1 MRIGDIFVKFA
12 DFMKVYTAYVN
23 NYNDAFKVFMDYTPL
38 PAVYEARTSVSLQ
51 KFSESHLLGVAEVAR
66 APRCKG
72 LGADEFP
79 HPPSAAPASLCP
91 APERSA

>member
-38 PAVYEARTSVSLQ
+38 PDVAAVRPTIPSLYTPLLIPRRCYRSLAIIRT
-51 KFSESHLLGVAEVAR
+51 
-66 APRCKG
+66 
-72 LGADEFP
+72 
-79 HPPSAAPASLCP
+79 
-91 APERSA
+91 